1 VSRLC
6 TKIPVAETLLMKIP
20 MEDLFEDIVGKAQ
33 RGLHVGDQELSQK
46 AHLDQEELRLL
57 KKGSGDPARI
67 SGLAEALGL
76 GPKALTASY
85 SKSWYPADVPIIEGV
100 KQFNTPLIDMT
111 VNAYLVWD
119 PETREAA
126 VFDTGA
132 DASELL
138 AFVDSATLTVKYL
151 FLTHTHQDHVADLG
165 VIVKRT
171 HAEIFGPA
179 LERMP
184 ETKVVREGDQFRLGK
199 LRIEAKLTNGHSPG
213 GTSYVVHGLQTTVAI
228 VGDSL
233 FAGSMGGAPNDYQKA
248 LRNNAEK
255 LLSLPEDTLICPGH
269 GPLTTVKNEREH
281 NPFFA
286 A

>member
-1 VSRLC
+1 
-6 TKIPVAETLLMKIP
+6 MKIP
-20 MEDLFEDIVGKAQ
+20 LEDQFEDIVGKAQ
-33 RGLHVGDQELSQK
+33 RGLHMGDPELSQR
-46 AHLDQEELRLL
+46 AHLDQEELRVL
-57 KKGSGDPARI
+57 KKGSGNPAHI
-67 SGLAEALGL
+67 PELAEALGL
-76 GPKALTASY
+76 GLRALAASY
-85 SKSWYPADVPIIEGV
+85 SKSWYPADVPIIEGL
-100 KQFNTPLIDMT
+100 KQFNTALLDMT

-119 PETREAA
+119 PETKEAA

-138 AFVDSATLTVKYL
+138 AFVDSANLTVKYL

-171 HAEIFGPA
+171 HAEVFGPE

-199 LRIEAKLTNGHSPG
+199 LRIEARLTNGHSPG
-213 GTSYVVHGLQTTVAI
+213 GTSYIVHGLQTTVAI

-233 FAGSMGGAPNDYQKA
+233 FAGSMGSAPNDYQKA

-255 LLSLPEDTLICPGH
+255 LLSLPENTLICPGH
-269 GPLTTVKNEREH
+269 GPLTTVENEREH

-286 A
+286 R